1 MPEVGVAGSNCEM
14 SRRVRQWPSRPV

>member
-1 MPEVGVAGSNCEM
+1 MPEVGQAGGNREM